1 MSKLIA
7 SPVELGFS
15 EFVSKLIS
23 DTFDAVI
30 VSSIN
35 QEENWSNLEK
45 LMSLK
50 PDEFASQVIDDDAI
64 LQKLTRLFPD
74 NKGGTLIVK
83 GTPYKRASV
92 RAGIKEEPPVNS
104 LLGYQPRGR
113 ILSDADIGKIQQIVK
128 EKLAESHFEMLSK
141 IASKGQTKVIVDAG
155 KINAKL
161 NFQILQVEETENDD
175 NSVSTE
181 NNLISKATLNKSLF
195 LSKSFP
201 LYSKMQRPL
210 SLSKIHFFVKPP
222 TDSDPQ
228 THQVKANV
236 YGEVEIQFKTIS

>member
-1 MSKLIA
+1 MSKIIA

-30 VSSIN
+30 VSNIN

-45 LMSLK
+45 LLALDAAQFAK
-50 PDEFASQVIDDDAI
+50 QVVDDEAV
-64 LQKLTRLFPD
+64 LQELTRLFPD
-74 NKGGTLIVK
+74 GKGGTLIVS
-83 GTPYKRASV
+83 GTNYR
-92 RAGIKEEPPVNS
+92 KESGRTGANESPPINE
-104 LLGYQPRGR
+104 LLDYQPKGR
-113 ILSDADIGKIQQIVK
+113 TLTAKDIENIKQIVR
-128 EKLAESHFEMLSK
+128 EKLAEEHFEILSK
-141 IASKGQTKVIVDAG
+141 LASKGHTKVVVDAG

-161 NFQILQVEETENDD
+161 NFQILQLEEIDDD
-175 NSVSTE
+175 NEDSSE
-181 NNLISKATLNKSLF
+181 SNLISEATLNKNLF

-201 LYSKMQRPL
+201 MYSSIKRPEYL
-210 SLSKIHFFVKPP
+210 NKVRFFVKPP
-222 TDSDPQ
+222 ADSDPQ

>member
-35 QEENWSNLEK
+35 QEENWSNLNK
-45 LMSLK
+45 LLSLELS
-50 PDEFASQVIDDDAI
+50 EFADQVISDDEV
-64 LQKLTRLFPD
+64 LQELTGLFPD
-74 NKGGTLIVK
+74 GEGGTQIVP
-83 GTPYKRASV
+83 GTLYKRESS
-92 RAGIKEEPPVNS
+92 RAGNREKPSINT
-104 LLGYQPRGR
+104 LLGYQPKGR
-113 ILSDADIGKIQQIVK
+113 TLSEVDVDYIKQIVK
-128 EKLAESHFEMLSK
+128 KRLAETHYELLSK
-141 IASKGQTKVIVDAG
+141 MASKGQTKVIVDAG

-161 NFQILQVEETENDD
+161 NFQVLQVEETNEEN
-175 NSVSTE
+175 NATEE

-201 LYSKMQRPL
+201 MYSNIKRPL
-210 SLSKIHFFVKPP
+210 SLNKIHFFVKPP

-228 THQVKANV
+228 SHQVKANV